1 MLTYLGDTYEIYV
14 SPFDFV
20 KIFIIH
26 LFIIIL
32 PRICSQD
39 ISRLNKAIVMKL
51 SMMID
56 LSLINLELRDFVK
69 SQNYRDVIQTP
80 FCENQLMIISS

>member
-1 MLTYLGDTYEIYV
+1 MGKNMPMHGPLYKDQLQGDPANFDFVGDTYVDV

-20 KIFIIH
+20 KIFIIYL
-26 LFIIIL
+26 LFIIL

-56 LSLINLELRDFVK
+56 LSL
-69 SQNYRDVIQTP
+69 T
-80 FCENQLMIISS
+80 

>member
-1 MLTYLGDTYEIYV
+1 MKYTYHLLISSRFSYYYYYLGDTYVDV

-20 KIFIIH
+20 KIFIIYL
-26 LFIIIL
+26 LFIIL

-56 LSLINLELRDFVK
+56 LSL
-69 SQNYRDVIQTP
+69 T
-80 FCENQLMIISS
+80 

>member
-1 MLTYLGDTYEIYV
+1 MIGTGLLYLNLLYYLCLISLGDTYVDV

-20 KIFIIH
+20 KIFIIYLFIIIYL

-39 ISRLNKAIVMKL
+39 ISRLNKAIIMKL
-51 SMMID
+51 AMMID
-56 LSLINLELRDFVK
+56 LSL
-69 SQNYRDVIQTP
+69 T
-80 FCENQLMIISS
+80 